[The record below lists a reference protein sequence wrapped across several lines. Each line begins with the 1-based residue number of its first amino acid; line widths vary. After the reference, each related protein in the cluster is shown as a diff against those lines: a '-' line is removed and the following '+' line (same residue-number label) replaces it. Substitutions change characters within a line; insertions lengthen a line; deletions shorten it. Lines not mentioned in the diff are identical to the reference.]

1 MKHLLS
7 SSAFLI
13 VNKQLAKQ
21 VGLKGA
27 VLLADLISK
36 EEYFIANGM
45 TDGWFFNTAKNIEE
59 DTCLTSHQQRKA
71 IKSLKEL
78 GIIETKVI
86 GVPAKQHFK
95 IIENKLLSYFN
106 TSCEESVKL
115 VVKKT
120 QTINKNNNKNNNNNN
135 ISNRR
140 NEFVFEVLSFDY
152 DESVLNGFID
162 YWTEPNKSN
171 TKMKYELNKTWETK
185 RRLKTWAAN
194 QKKWDKPKSNKK
206 TMSKLD
212 AQINEWQKAKELLVI
227 LISLFLLIVLN
238 FVSDKSLSFLTT
250 SCSVSSQLK
259 IFNKLA
265 SFILKYCLAGIP
277 LRLVSIIWYF
287 LSVLRT
293 FLC

>member
-86 GVPAKQHFK
+86 GIPAKQHFK

-106 TSCEESVKL
+106 TSCEETAKL

-152 DESVLNGFID
+152 EESILNGFVD

-171 TKMKYELNKTWETK
+171 TKMKFELNKTWSTNL
-185 RRLKTWAAN
+185 RLKNWAAN
-194 QKKWDKPKSNKK
+194 QKKWDKPTKNTLSHRH
-206 TMSKLD
+206 
-212 AQINEWQKAKELLVI
+212 QKGQ
-227 LISLFLLIVLN
+227 
-238 FVSDKSLSFLTT
+238 D
-250 SCSVSSQLK
+250 
-259 IFNKLA
+259 
-265 SFILKYCLAGIP
+265 YGDG
-277 LRLVSIIWYF
+277 
-287 LSVLRT
+287 T
-293 FLC
+293 F

>member
-78 GIIETKVI
+78 GIIETKVVGI
-86 GVPAKQHFK
+86 PAKQHFK

-106 TSCEESVKL
+106 TSCEETAKL

-152 DESVLNGFID
+152 DESILNGFID

-171 TKMKYELNKTWETK
+171 TKMKFELNKTWSTK
-185 RRLKTWAAN
+185 LRLKTWAAN
-194 QKKWDKPKSNKK
+194 QKKWDKPTNNTLSHRH
-206 TMSKLD
+206 
-212 AQINEWQKAKELLVI
+212 QKGQ
-227 LISLFLLIVLN
+227 
-238 FVSDKSLSFLTT
+238 D
-250 SCSVSSQLK
+250 
-259 IFNKLA
+259 
-265 SFILKYCLAGIP
+265 YGDG
-277 LRLVSIIWYF
+277 
-287 LSVLRT
+287 T
-293 FLC
+293 F

>member
-71 IKSLKEL
+71 IKNLKDL
-78 GIIETKVI
+78 GIIETKVVGI
-86 GVPAKQHFK
+86 PAKQHFK

-106 TSCEESVKL
+106 TSCEESAKL

-120 QTINKNNNKNNNNNN
+120 QTINKNNNNNNNKNN

-140 NEFVFEVLSFDY
+140 DKFVFEVLTFDY
-152 DESVLNGFID
+152 EECILNGFID

-171 TKMKYELNKTWETK
+171 TKMKFELNKTWSTK
-185 RRLKTWAAN
+185 LRLNTWYNN
-194 QKKWDKPKSNKK
+194 QKKWDKPKSNTK

-212 AQINEWQKAKELLVI
+212 AQINEWQKAKELL
-227 LISLFLLIVLN
+227 
-238 FVSDKSLSFLTT
+238 
-250 SCSVSSQLK
+250 
-259 IFNKLA
+259 
-265 SFILKYCLAGIP
+265 
-277 LRLVSIIWYF
+277 
-287 LSVLRT
+287 
-293 FLC
+293 

>member
-78 GIIETKVI
+78 GIIETKVVGI
-86 GVPAKQHFK
+86 PAKQHFK

-106 TSCEESVKL
+106 TSCEETAKL

-152 DESVLNGFID
+152 EESILNGFID

-171 TKMKYELNKTWETK
+171 TKMKFELNKTWSTK
-185 RRLKTWAAN
+185 LRLKNWDNN
-194 QKKWDKPKSNKK
+194 QKKWDKPTNNTLSHRH
-206 TMSKLD
+206 
-212 AQINEWQKAKELLVI
+212 QKGQ
-227 LISLFLLIVLN
+227 
-238 FVSDKSLSFLTT
+238 D
-250 SCSVSSQLK
+250 
-259 IFNKLA
+259 
-265 SFILKYCLAGIP
+265 YGDG
-277 LRLVSIIWYF
+277 
-287 LSVLRT
+287 T
-293 FLC
+293 F

>member
-71 IKSLKEL
+71 IKNLKDL
-78 GIIETKVI
+78 GIIETKVVGI
-86 GVPAKQHFK
+86 PAKQHFK

-106 TSCEESVKL
+106 TSCKESAKL

-120 QTINKNNNKNNNNNN
+120 QTINKNNNNNNNKNN

-140 NEFVFEVLSFDY
+140 DKFVFEVLTFDY
-152 DESVLNGFID
+152 EECILNGFID

-171 TKMKYELNKTWETK
+171 TKMKFELNKTWSTK
-185 RRLKTWAAN
+185 LRLNTWANN
-194 QKKWDKPKSNKK
+194 QKKWDKPKSNIK

-212 AQINEWQKAKELLVI
+212 AQINEWQKAKELL
-227 LISLFLLIVLN
+227 
-238 FVSDKSLSFLTT
+238 
-250 SCSVSSQLK
+250 
-259 IFNKLA
+259 
-265 SFILKYCLAGIP
+265 
-277 LRLVSIIWYF
+277 
-287 LSVLRT
+287 
-293 FLC
+293 

>member
-36 EEYFIANGM
+36 EEYFMANGM

-86 GVPAKQHFK
+86 GIPAKQHFK

-106 TSCEESVKL
+106 TSCEETAKL

-140 NEFVFEVLSFDY
+140 NEFIFEVLSFDY
-152 DESVLNGFID
+152 EESILNGFID
-162 YWTEPNKSN
+162 YWTEPNKSKS
-171 TKMKYELNKTWETK
+171 KMKFELQKTWETK
-185 RRLKTWAAN
+185 RRIKTWAAN

-212 AQINEWQKAKELLVI
+212 AQINEWQKAKELL
-227 LISLFLLIVLN
+227 
-238 FVSDKSLSFLTT
+238 
-250 SCSVSSQLK
+250 
-259 IFNKLA
+259 
-265 SFILKYCLAGIP
+265 
-277 LRLVSIIWYF
+277 
-287 LSVLRT
+287 
-293 FLC
+293 

>member
-71 IKSLKEL
+71 IKNLKDL
-78 GIIETKVI
+78 GIIETKVVGI
-86 GVPAKQHFK
+86 PAKQHFK

-106 TSCEESVKL
+106 TSCEETAKL

-120 QTINKNNNKNNNNNN
+120 QTINKNNNKNNNN

-140 NEFVFEVLSFDY
+140 NEFVFEVLSFEY
-152 DESVLNGFID
+152 DESILNGFID

-171 TKMKYELNKTWETK
+171 TKMKFELNKTWSTK
-185 RRLKTWAAN
+185 LRLKTWANN
-194 QKKWDKPKSNKK
+194 QKKWDKPQSNKK
-206 TMSKLD
+206 TMSKSD
-212 AQINEWQKAKELLVI
+212 AQINEWQKAKELL
-227 LISLFLLIVLN
+227 
-238 FVSDKSLSFLTT
+238 
-250 SCSVSSQLK
+250 
-259 IFNKLA
+259 
-265 SFILKYCLAGIP
+265 
-277 LRLVSIIWYF
+277 
-287 LSVLRT
+287 
-293 FLC
+293 